1 MALMPNGTTEESQL
15 YLISPSLP
23 KIFTISTS
31 QPFTIYSEAFDFLI
45 PSYIRGCEM
54 SISDWTTIISA
65 VTTSSLNILL
75 IYQLIKHEKKRN
87 QEEKNHTN

>member
-1 MALMPNGTTEESQL
+1 
-15 YLISPSLP
+15 
-23 KIFTISTS
+23 
-31 QPFTIYSEAFDFLI
+31 
-45 PSYIRGCEM
+45 M